1 MLAHASFK
9 LRAVFGTELCAGCK
23 MPCAPLH
30 ATTACLLTYPAMLQM
45 QACGEPPKEI
55 VNEMAPGLALD
66 SQGQPQLPS
75 GLGGALGGLGG
86 LSGLSG
92 SGSGPAN
99 CCIQ

>member
-1 MLAHASFK
+1 
-9 LRAVFGTELCAGCK
+9 
-23 MPCAPLH
+23 
-30 ATTACLLTYPAMLQM
+30 MLQM

-75 GLGGALGGLGG
+75 GLSGALGGLGG
-86 LSGLSG
+86 LPGMSGG
-92 SGSGPAN
+92 GSGPAN